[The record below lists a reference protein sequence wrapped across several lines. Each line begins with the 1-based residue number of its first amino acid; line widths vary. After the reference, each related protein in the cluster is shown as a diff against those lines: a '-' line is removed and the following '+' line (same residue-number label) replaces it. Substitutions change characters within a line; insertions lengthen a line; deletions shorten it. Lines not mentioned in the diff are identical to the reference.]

1 MKSKNG
7 IGLKSLVLIIAVIIV
22 LVIVGVILVTKN
34 SSKAS
39 DNESA
44 TSGVVKDNS
53 SLNTNKNDVN
63 KSKKELICN
72 STEAFRFSDVDD
84 GVIITQFI
92 NYDYVEYDKIIIPET
107 IDGKPVVGIGALKK
121 TDTYY
126 GKVLDNVF
134 GNCEVVIP
142 DTVKYIGGEAF
153 EGADGLVRLSGG
165 QNCTAIGEHAFMNC
179 VNLSEITFI
188 NNVTDLADNAF
199 TGCTKWNANH

>member
-1 MKSKNG
+1 MKNKNG

-39 DNESA
+39 DNKTN
-44 TSGVVKDNS
+44 TSEVVKDNS
-53 SLNTNKNDVN
+53 SIDTNKNNVN

-84 GVIITQFI
+84 GVIITGFI

-107 IDGKPVVGIGALKK
+107 IDGKPVVGIGAWEK

-126 GKVLDNVF
+126 GMAFNAVF
-134 GNCEVVIP
+134 GSCEVVIP
-142 DTVKYIGGEAF
+142 DTVTYIGGRAF
-153 EGADGLVRLSGG
+153 EGADGLVKLSGG
-165 QNCTAIGEHAFMNC
+165 ENCKAIGEHAFMNC

-188 NNVTDLADNAF
+188 DNVTDLADNAF